1 MASDRGT
8 IPRGAGPGIDQS
20 PWAEPTS
27 PAGRRMPAAPRER
40 KPALAALAV
49 ILIIGG
55 AAAAGLLVVKSGQR
69 IDAIEITQA
78 IGQGEQIPASAMQE
92 VQISANSDVKY
103 VSWSFESQVT
113 QYFAA
118 NAIPAGTLLN
128 SGMVSRTNNLANGK
142 AELGLALKDGQFP
155 DTLQVGDT
163 VDIYSTQTST
173 NGCPGHP
180 GETLA
185 AGATVTSMSFGG
197 SPSGSVS
204 GSGNGNTDVE
214 VALDPADAGPV
225 ACNTA
230 NGTAGIV
237 IVPGNATG

>member
-1 MASDRGT
+1 
-8 IPRGAGPGIDQS
+8 
-20 PWAEPTS
+20 
-27 PAGRRMPAAPRER
+27 MPAAPRER

-55 AAAAGLLVVKSGQR
+55 AAAAGLLVLKSGQR
-69 IDAIEITQA
+69 INAIEITQP

-92 VQISANSDVKY
+92 VQIPADSGVKY

-113 QYFAA
+113 QFFAA
-118 NAIPAGTLLN
+118 SAIPAGTLLN
-128 SGMVSRTNNLANGK
+128 SGMVSRTNNLANGM
-142 AELGLALKDGQFP
+142 AQLGLSLKDGQFP
-155 DTLQVGDT
+155 DSLQVGDM

-173 NGCPGHP
+173 SGCPGHP

-185 AGATVTSMSFGG
+185 AGAKVTGISGAGASAT
-197 SPSGSVS
+197 SGS
-204 GSGNGNTDVE
+204 GNTDVE

-237 IVPGNATG
+237 IVPNNATG